1 MPAGQFIVQV
11 VLPAVGI
18 LLLVLIVAALPFN
31 ISTAYKDKVQHI
43 KAFGVDLDISVLTLL
58 VLVALTL
65 SLTGAFF
72 LSRDYEQRLAAL
84 SELPAKLSALDTA
97 HRVEL
102 ARAKQVDVIA
112 LITLDGLDV
121 DHAPE
126 PKELSCTLRLHGGAG
141 TKELEVS
148 EGVLKA
154 QYSVLL
160 ENLTAEERIR
170 TLQCKTKDGR
180 AWFIDKFN
188 PLEPE
193 YELKRR

>member
-1 MPAGQFIVQV
+1 MLVGRFIVEV
-11 VLPAVGI
+11 VLPVAGI
-18 LLLVLIVAALPFN
+18 LLLVLIVGSLPFK
-31 ISTAYKDKVQHI
+31 ISTSYKDKVQHI
-43 KAFGVDLDISVLTLL
+43 KAFGVDLDISILTLL
-58 VLVALTL
+58 VLVALAL

-72 LSRDYEQRLAAL
+72 MYRDYEQKLAAL
-84 SELPAKLSALDTA
+84 SDLPARLSALDAA

-102 ARAKQVDVIA
+102 ARARQVDVIA
-112 LITLDGLDV
+112 LITLDGMDP

-126 PKELSCTLRLHGGAG
+126 PKALSCALRLHGGTG

-180 AWFIDKFN
+180 TWFIDKFN